1 VSPAAGSPAAGSPA
15 AGSPAATR
23 LRVVSYNLHSLRDDR
38 RALVATVRDLA
49 PDVLLLQEAPRRLRW
64 RPRCAALARAFGLV
78 VAAGGQPAAGN
89 LILTDMRVAVR
100 RAWSR
105 RWPVAGRPVRGV
117 ALARCEV
124 AGAPFVA
131 VGAHLSTAAVQR
143 PPQARLLRQ
152 AVGGL
157 DAPVVLGAD
166 VNDLPGSAA
175 WQALTTGLVDAGAA
189 AGGDGAPTFPSAHP
203 RRRIDAIFV
212 DARIEID
219 TYRVVDSPLARRAS
233 DHLPVVADLRLP
245 AAGAGGQER
254 AGEE

>member
-1 VSPAAGSPAAGSPA
+1 VSPAAVSPA

-64 RPRCAALARAFGLV
+64 RSRCAALARALGLV
-78 VAAGGQPAAGN
+78 VATGGRPAAGN

-100 RAWSR
+100 RVWAQ
-105 RWPVAGRPVRGV
+105 RWPVVGRPVRGA

-124 AGAPFVA
+124 ARVPFVA
-131 VGAHLSTAAVQR
+131 VGAHLSTAAGQR
-143 PPQARLLRQ
+143 PAQARLLRQ
-152 AVGGL
+152 AVRGL

-175 WQALTTGLVDAGAA
+175 WQALTSGMVDAGAA
-189 AGGDGAPTFPSAHP
+189 GGGDGAPTFPSARP
-203 RRRIDAIFV
+203 LRRIDALFV
-212 DARIEID
+212 DPRIEVD
-219 TYRVVDSPLARRAS
+219 SYQVVDSPLARRAS
-233 DHLPVVADLRLP
+233 DHLPVVAELRLP

-254 AGEE
+254 PGQE